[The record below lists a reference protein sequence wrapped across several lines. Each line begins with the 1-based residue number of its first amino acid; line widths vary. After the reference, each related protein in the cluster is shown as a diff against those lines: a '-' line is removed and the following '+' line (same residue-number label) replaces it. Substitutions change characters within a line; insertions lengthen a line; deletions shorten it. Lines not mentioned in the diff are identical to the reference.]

1 MINRKVNNYIFFP
14 FLSLIMFLQI
24 TFVPQLFSN
33 LVVPNLLLIL
43 LITASFSYSSKSSEI
58 FYISFFCAFLLDIFS
73 DVHFGPIIISV
84 LVAVFISSY
93 LAYYFL
99 KELFSLNLFLIS
111 FLGIVIYNILYFIL
125 INLNDFQQI
134 YDLTELNRL
143 VTVIVFEI
151 IYAAILIYP
160 FAYGVGISIFDFKN
174 KNENQILHKQKK

>member
-1 MINRKVNNYIFFP
+1 MINRSVNNYIFFL
-14 FLSLIMFLQI
+14 FLFLVMFLQI
-24 TFVPQLFSN
+24 TFVPQLLFNSI
-33 LVVPNLLLIL
+33 VPNLLLIL
-43 LITASFSYSSKSSEI
+43 LIAASFSYKSSEI

-73 DVHFGPIIISV
+73 DVYFGPIIISI
-84 LVAVFISSY
+84 LAAVFISSY
-93 LAYYFL
+93 LAHYFL

-143 VTVIVFEI
+143 ATVIVFEI
-151 IYAAILIYP
+151 IYAVVLIYP

-174 KNENQILHKQKK
+174 KNEN